1 MRRAGAPQC
10 EQNFAPRNI
19 IPKQEGHATVASR
32 EPQWLHFEES
42 LEAEAPHIGHLRV
55 SAGMIRKE
63 IFNAKTPGGKDAILI

>member
-32 EPQWLHFEES
+32 EPQWLHFVAS
-42 LEAEAPHIGHLRV
+42 VEAEAPHIGHLRV
-55 SAGMIRKE
+55 SAGIRTFVYARQ
-63 IFNAKTPGGKDAILI
+63 IFRKFAAAK